1 MDSAKIKDE
10 INRFKDSPALELN
23 DFVVA
28 TGAPA
33 EVLREDVLR
42 PAFAAPVRVL
52 RVDGTAYFSLP

>member
-1 MDSAKIKDE
+1 MTAGDDMVSTAAG
-10 INRFKDSPALELN
+10 PTG
-23 DFVVA
+23 VA